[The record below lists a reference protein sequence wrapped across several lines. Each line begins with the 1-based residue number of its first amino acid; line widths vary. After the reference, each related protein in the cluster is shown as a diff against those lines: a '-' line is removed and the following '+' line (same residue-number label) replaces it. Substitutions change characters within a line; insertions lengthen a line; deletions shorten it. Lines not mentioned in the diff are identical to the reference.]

1 MNNKFTHLHLH
12 TEYSLQDGI
21 TEPEALMRKCA
32 EHGMS
37 SVGVTDHGTLM
48 GMWQCAK
55 YAKKYGIKLIP
66 GNEMY
71 VVPDTKARGLDWSSK
86 GKSAH
91 LVLCAYNQI
100 GWQNLLALTT
110 KSNLEGYYSQP
121 RVDYKMLREHSDGLF
136 AHTACL
142 GGVAAKAWRAKQ
154 SLHLTVD
161 IFKEIYG
168 DKLSL
173 EIQLNNRDEQ
183 EDFNAALIKVAK
195 DTSTPLI
202 ATVDSHYLDKKDS
215 HIQDLVFCL
224 GMGKQVEDPERYS
237 YPPEAHSVETP
248 DEVTARFVA
257 KYGEIGRRAIQRTVD
272 IADQCEAKIEIETRD
287 YKIPSIDVSLAE
299 DYLEFIEWKK
309 GVIENAHV
317 K

>member
-1 MNNKFTHLHLH
+1 MSSAFTHLHLH
-12 TEYSLQDGI
+12 SKFSVGDGI

-37 SVGVTDHGTLM
+37 AVALTDHGTLA
-48 GMWQCAK
+48 GMWQAAK

-66 GNEMY
+66 GNEVY
-71 VVPDTKARGLDWSSK
+71 VVPDVNIKGIEWSNK
-86 GKSAH
+86 GKSSH
-91 LVLCAYNQI
+91 LVLCAYNQK
-100 GWQNLLALTT
+100 GWENLLALTT
-110 KSNLEGYYSQP
+110 RSNLEGVYNYP
-121 RVDYKMLREHSDGLF
+121 RVDYKMLREHREGLF
-136 AHTACL
+136 ASTACL
-142 GGVAAKAWRAKQ
+142 GGVAAKAWRAGS
-154 SLHLTVD
+154 SLYLTVD
-161 IFKEIYG
+161 LFKEIYG

-224 GMGKQVEDPERYS
+224 GMGKQIADPERYS

-248 DEVTARFVA
+248 DEVTARFVS
-257 KYGEIGRRAIQRTVD
+257 KYGEVGKRAIARTMEV
-272 IADQCEAKIEIETRD
+272 ADQCEAKIEIETRD
-287 YKIPSIDVSLAE
+287 YKISAVEIQKVE
-299 DYLEFIEWKK
+299 DYAEFVQWKK
-309 GVIENAHV
+309 DTIDAN
-317 K
+317 